1 MGKHHF
7 GASRL
12 SCYDEPL
19 SVAGVGVSNASCSF
33 VLGAVQG
40 PIRQG
45 FGFVC
50 CLHAS
55 EPIERRT

>member
-7 GASRL
+7 GAGRL

-40 PIRQG
+40 PIRQRLRL
-45 FGFVC
+45 C